1 MISFKYF
8 KIILIKTNKNNLL
21 NIIIMKIVINRSGIG
36 LNLSLPAI
44 EYLIKYKVIK
54 SPLDMRN
61 INRSSPRL
69 VRCIEVLGDNAS
81 LDMLE
86 TITVRDDF
94 KYKISK
100 IQIGNIHREIIL
112 ME

>member
-61 INRSSPRL
+61 INRSNPRL
-69 VRCIEVLGDNAS
+69 VRCIEVLGDNTS

-94 KYKISK
+94 KYKISE

>member
-44 EYLIKYKVIK
+44 EYL
-54 SPLDMRN
+54 
-61 INRSSPRL
+61 
-69 VRCIEVLGDNAS
+69 S
-81 LDMLE
+81 L
-86 TITVRDDF
+86 
-94 KYKISK
+94 
-100 IQIGNIHREIIL
+100 H
-112 ME
+112 